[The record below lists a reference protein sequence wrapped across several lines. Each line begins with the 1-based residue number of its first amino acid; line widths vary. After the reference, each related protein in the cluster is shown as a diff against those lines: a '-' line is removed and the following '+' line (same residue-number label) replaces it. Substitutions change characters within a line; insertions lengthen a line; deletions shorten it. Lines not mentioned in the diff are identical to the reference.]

1 MDEAKIRA
9 ALDTI
14 TADAANGD
22 IVFPTHVDIAL
33 RVQRLLDD
41 PDCSTDQLGKL
52 IAADPLLSARVV
64 SMANTVAYNPGGR
77 SISDVRGAVARLGFK
92 TLRTLATAVVV
103 RQMQEMPSTP
113 ELRKLAA
120 QLWDHTAHVAALARI
135 LAKRVTHQDPEAAF
149 FAGVVHEVGSFYLLS
164 RAARFPE
171 LLSEG
176 LALWLDAGEVQIGR
190 AVLKALDVPAAISE
204 AMEAVW
210 EGYLSI
216 PPESLGD
223 TLLLAKQL
231 APVESPLANWEGRSG
246 KGEPVDFDILIGDE
260 MLNSILADSAEDVA
274 SLTAALKA

>member
-1 MDEAKIRA
+1 
-9 ALDTI
+9 
-14 TADAANGD
+14 
-22 IVFPTHVDIAL
+22 
-33 RVQRLLDD
+33 
-41 PDCSTDQLGKL
+41 
-52 IAADPLLSARVV
+52 
-64 SMANTVAYNPGGR
+64 MANTVAYNPGGR